1 MKNLFVLVFL
11 LTCSCFCYA
20 QFELTPDG
28 FISSDTKKN
37 FAVKEFEGKSALDLY
52 NEAFVAITSMYRS
65 ANFVVSKVEGELINI
80 KALGDIEVK
89 RVMNFN
95 YTMDYN
101 FIIRFKDGKIR
112 FDAPILTSIYTYSG
126 NHEKNYIKMQG
137 SDVTGYT
144 IFLFKKNGEVKHEKI
159 KKDIEDYF
167 NTLMN
172 GIIEKISGNSPSDDW

>member
-20 QFELTPDG
+20 QLELTPDG

-37 FAVKEFEGKSALDLY
+37 FVVKEFEGKSALDLY
-52 NEAFVAITSMYRS
+52 NEALIAITSMYRS

-101 FIIRFKDGKIR
+101 LSLI
-112 FDAPILTSIYTYSG
+112 
-126 NHEKNYIKMQG
+126 H
-137 SDVTGYT
+137 
-144 IFLFKKNGEVKHEKI
+144 
-159 KKDIEDYF
+159 
-167 NTLMN
+167 
-172 GIIEKISGNSPSDDW
+172 ISEPTRRS